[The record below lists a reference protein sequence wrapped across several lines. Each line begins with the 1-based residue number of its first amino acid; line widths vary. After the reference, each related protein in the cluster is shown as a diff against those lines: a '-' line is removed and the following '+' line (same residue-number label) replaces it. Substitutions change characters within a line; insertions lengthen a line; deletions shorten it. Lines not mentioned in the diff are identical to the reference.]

1 MREEGGQETDRKGE
15 GGRGKVRELTFYWS
29 WGVLIS
35 PQKPFIPTHGLKGE
49 KGRGEGSKRGRVES
63 IHLPPFLALPT
74 TTKMTATFN
83 KSPAQPITFQ
93 KALLLSPLHA
103 RKGDVPS
110 LHKCFPT
117 CKIKRKLHTL
127 SVSSA
132 EAENLVPRHF
142 TLNVET
148 TQLIKRVHRVLS
160 ACLFVLNAKAPK
172 ELLCF

>member
-1 MREEGGQETDRKGE
+1 MHTNTSFKKKVKEWERREARRQRGRGKTKGKSKTINFLLKLGCANLSTKAIYTHPWLKGGKGE
-15 GGRGKVRELTFYWS
+15 GGRE
-29 WGVLIS
+29 
-35 PQKPFIPTHGLKGE
+35 QKRKSRIYP
-49 KGRGEGSKRGRVES
+49 SS
-63 IHLPPFLALPT
+63 PFLELPT

-103 RKGDVPS
+103 RKSDVPS

-132 EAENLVPRHF
+132 EVENLVPRHF
-142 TLNVET
+142 ILNVET
-148 TQLIKRVHRVLS
+148 TQLIKRVHRVYLL
-160 ACLFVLNAKAPK
+160 ACLF
-172 ELLCF
+172 